1 MNKDANWYGLNM
13 LPLYVEI
20 SDGQLEASIEQLN
33 NLNQVQSKPHVLDRE
48 TIERIIKLHSAQ
60 NADNWVFFEQCKKW
74 RNENPTNEELKLIAQ
89 VEKSTNQ
96 LEEVNNEI
104 LTLAN
109 SFKDKTIDGILGKG
123 DFELGLEYLLKQLAG
138 SNS

>member
-1 MNKDANWYGLNM
+1 MHLGATFAILCN
-13 LPLYVEI
+13 
-20 SDGQLEASIEQLN
+20 S
-33 NLNQVQSKPHVLDRE
+33 E
-48 TIERIIKLHSAQ
+48 TIEQIIKLHNAQ

-74 RNENPTNEELKLIAQ
+74 RNENPTSEELKLIAQ

-96 LEEVNNEI
+96 LEEVNNKI

-109 SFKDKTIDGILGKG
+109 SFKGKTVDNILGKG